1 VKATTK
7 MLALVKSVLQ
17 TFLAIGKKS
26 VIVGLGIGGKTFSP
40 LYRILSLKLLNVRY
54 MWAI

>member
-1 VKATTK
+1 

-17 TFLAIGKKS
+17 TFLALGKKS
-26 VIVGLGIGGKTFSP
+26 VIVGLGIGGKTYSP